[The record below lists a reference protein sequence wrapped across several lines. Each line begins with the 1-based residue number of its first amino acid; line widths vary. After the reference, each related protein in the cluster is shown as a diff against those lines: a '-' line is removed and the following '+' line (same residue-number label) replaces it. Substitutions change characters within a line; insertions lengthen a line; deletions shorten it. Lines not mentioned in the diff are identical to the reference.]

1 MNTERFTSQN
11 NNEDDRPVIEI
22 PKSVVK
28 IGAVALATLGV
39 AGVANALGL
48 FYSPRSPEKGPS
60 PAHQVAQVVEDYS
73 NGIITELPEDTEIHT
88 VTLEEGENPTSV
100 AETTMEEYNEENPE
114 NKIDPNEARSSI
126 YETSI
131 SMKELYKDETGNTEI
146 QPGTTVNIAIGDING
161 DGKPSIAIAGI
172 KNESKQTVSQ
182 TTIFT
187 SLPGT

>member
-39 AGVANALGL
+39 AGIANTLGL
-48 FYSPRSPEKGPS
+48 FHSPKSPEKGPS

-100 AETTMEEYNEENPE
+100 AETAMEEYNEENPE

-126 YETSI
+126 YETGI
-131 SMKELYKDETGNTEI
+131 SMKELYKNKTGDSEV
-146 QPGTTVNIAIGDING
+146 QPGSTVDIAIGDING

-172 KNESKQTVSQ
+172 KNESK
-182 TTIFT
+182 
-187 SLPGT
+187 

>member
-1 MNTERFTSQN
+1 MNTERFTPQS

-48 FYSPRSPEKGPS
+48 FYSPKSPEKGPS
-60 PAHQVAQVVEDYS
+60 PAHQVAQVVENYS
-73 NGIITELPEDTEIHT
+73 SGIITELPEDTEIRT

-100 AETTMEEYNEENPE
+100 AETAMKEYNEENPE

-126 YETSI
+126 YETGI

-146 QPGTTVNIAIGDING
+146 RPGTTVNIAIGDING
-161 DGKPSIAIAGI
+161 DGKPSIAITKI
-172 KNESKQTVSQ
+172 EDKSK
-182 TTIFT
+182 
-187 SLPGT
+187 